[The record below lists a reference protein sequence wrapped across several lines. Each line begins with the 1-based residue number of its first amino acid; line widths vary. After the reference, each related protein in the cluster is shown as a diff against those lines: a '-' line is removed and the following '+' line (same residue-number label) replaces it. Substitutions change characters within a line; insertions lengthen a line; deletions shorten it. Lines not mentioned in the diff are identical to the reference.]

1 MSFLSGPSTLHNRKT
16 GHFLLTSPVLWCIS
30 RGPNNHFVINNVKE
44 TRRQPDGPLPRGLSV
59 SGPVTLSP
67 QQSSSL
73 SLVNVWMDPSLTSW
87 SAGVVVTT
95 LQRVHSSVVLSAKY
109 TSYILHPAKRE
120 EKVSKN
126 VVIWNSA
133 IINGN
138 PIEQDAKIVCLISDH
153 NSKVNFHKNTIF
165 NKSA

>member
-1 MSFLSGPSTLHNRKT
+1 MQPCATLCNLVQANRATSESNCMSFLSGPSTLHNRKT

-73 SLVNVWMDPSLTSW
+73 SLVNVWMDQTLLHDQQGGGRNQSPGSPPPCKEFILVSFYPLNIHLTSY
-87 SAGVVVTT
+87 T
-95 LQRVHSSVVLSAKY
+95 LQR
-109 TSYILHPAKRE
+109 
-120 EKVSKN
+120 EKKKC
-126 VVIWNSA
+126 
-133 IINGN
+133 
-138 PIEQDAKIVCLISDH
+138 PKM
-153 NSKVNFHKNTIF
+153 
-165 NKSA
+165 